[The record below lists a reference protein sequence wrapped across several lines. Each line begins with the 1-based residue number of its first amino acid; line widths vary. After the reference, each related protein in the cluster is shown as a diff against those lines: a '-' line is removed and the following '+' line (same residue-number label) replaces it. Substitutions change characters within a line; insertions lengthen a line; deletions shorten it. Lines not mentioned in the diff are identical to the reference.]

1 MRTLARCL
9 AAVAALAA
17 LASCGGSTNKCHT
30 DPECV
35 QTCVVDGTPQGECTA
50 ACQTCDEATPEHLT
64 QRGRARRIAPMS
76 SPFYSPADATRES
89 VAHIAEAAK
98 QINPQLAAGQR
109 VFHVPLGLA
118 RGIAEELTK
127 SGWIVTE
134 KTHQSDPEGMRTLV
148 LAQGAA

>member
-1 MRTLARCL
+1 
-9 AAVAALAA
+9 
-17 LASCGGSTNKCHT
+17 
-30 DPECV
+30 
-35 QTCVVDGTPQGECTA
+35 
-50 ACQTCDEATPEHLT
+50 
-64 QRGRARRIAPMS
+64 MS

-109 VFHVPLGLA
+109 VFHVPIGLA

-134 KTHQSDPEGMRTLV
+134 KAHQSDPEGMRTLV